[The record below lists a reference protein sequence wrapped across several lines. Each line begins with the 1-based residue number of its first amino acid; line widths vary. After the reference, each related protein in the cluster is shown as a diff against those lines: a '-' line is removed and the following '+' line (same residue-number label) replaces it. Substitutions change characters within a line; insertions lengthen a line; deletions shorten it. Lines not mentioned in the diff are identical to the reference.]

1 MVAKIMSGR
10 NIAGALNYNER
21 KVNQGKAEL
30 IGQYGFHKELQHL
43 NFYDKLQ
50 RFTNLTMSNQRSKT
64 NSVHISLN
72 FAVGEQISDSKLIE
86 IADQYMNEI
95 GFQDQP
101 YLVYAH
107 NDAGHPHIHIV
118 TTNIKSTGKRISL
131 HNLGKTK
138 SEEAR
143 KAIEIQY
150 GLIPAKQAELRKT
163 ENQRLSKVNY
173 GTDDTKRAISNVVQG
188 VVSTYKFSSLSEF
201 NAALSC
207 FNVVADRGSKN
218 STMYAKNGLL
228 YWALDEK
235 GRKVGIP
242 IKASSIY
249 SSPTLKSLERKFESN
264 KKRKSTQKGQL
275 KTSIDQVMKAK
286 ASPAGFQQ
294 ALSSKGIN
302 VLFRRNEE
310 GRLYGVTFIDHNT
323 KSVFNGSDLG
333 KSYSANALSQWFG
346 KTNASNPE
354 PNTSKQNHPVPV
366 RFEGYQRNGIPF
378 SSDSK
383 NVLDALM
390 EVDPQNNS
398 LPEGMFQNK
407 RKKKRKRSLLN
418 SN

>member
-1 MVAKIMSGR
+1 
-10 NIAGALNYNER
+10 
-21 KVNQGKAEL
+21 
-30 IGQYGFHKELQHL
+30 
-43 NFYDKLQ
+43 
-50 RFTNLTMSNQRSKT
+50 
-64 NSVHISLN
+64 
-72 FAVGEQISDSKLIE
+72 
-86 IADQYMNEI
+86 
-95 GFQDQP
+95 
-101 YLVYAH
+101 
-107 NDAGHPHIHIV
+107 
-118 TTNIKSTGKRISL
+118 
-131 HNLGKTK
+131 
-138 SEEAR
+138 
-143 KAIEIQY
+143 
-150 GLIPAKQAELRKT
+150 
-163 ENQRLSKVNY
+163 
-173 GTDDTKRAISNVVQG
+173 
-188 VVSTYKFSSLSEF
+188 
-201 NAALSC
+201 
-207 FNVVADRGSKN
+207 
-218 STMYAKNGLL
+218 
-228 YWALDEK
+228 
-235 GRKVGIP
+235 
-242 IKASSIY
+242 
-249 SSPTLKSLERKFESN
+249 
-264 KKRKSTQKGQL
+264 
-275 KTSIDQVMKAK
+275 MKAK